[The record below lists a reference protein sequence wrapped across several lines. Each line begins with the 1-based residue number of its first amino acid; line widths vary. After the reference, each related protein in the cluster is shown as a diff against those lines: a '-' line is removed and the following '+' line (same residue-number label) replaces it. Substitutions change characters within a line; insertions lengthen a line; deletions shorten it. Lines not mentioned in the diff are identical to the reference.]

1 MPRREPRGGD
11 ETRARVWHPA
21 GARCEPPVAS
31 DGRKND
37 GHKYRSYLCF
47 MTCSGSSWRRQNP
60 EAKLQLSTARILTDV
75 LAQWIRRSSS
85 AFLPPPPP
93 PPANTVAALFQTVI
107 HAILLDNSASLRLS
121 IEFHLIRRSDFER
134 AFFAINNL
142 PRRIS
147 HHSKISCCFEY
158 DSTSNI
164 YIFHPLEV
172 KEMRGNDLISRRG
185 SR

>member
-1 MPRREPRGGD
+1 M
-11 ETRARVWHPA
+11 WHPA

-93 PPANTVAALFQTVI
+93 LANTVAALFQTVI

-147 HHSKISCCFEY
+147 RHSKISCCFH

-164 YIFHPLEV
+164 YIYIFYPLEV

>member
-1 MPRREPRGGD
+1 M
-11 ETRARVWHPA
+11 WHPA

-93 PPANTVAALFQTVI
+93 LANTVAALFQTVI

-134 AFFAINNL
+134 AFFGFNNL

-147 HHSKISCCFEY
+147 RHSKISCCFH

-164 YIFHPLEV
+164 YIY
-172 KEMRGNDLISRRG
+172 ISSVR
-185 SR
+185 S